1 MSESMNLDSNDI
13 VGSLEGFESLE
24 HIQAELGILDET
36 SQGNQ
41 GDHVEVLELM
51 RHPIVDKRRDGNV
64 KNEIIM
70 EDDMGDDDE
79 MIASRLEESMS
90 THMMHSNVSDIMH
103 NVMDMDEHEVE
114 NERMDQGS
122 HDGHADD
129 LDQRRLFS
137 EGVIKNEIIVDSQ
150 VMTEGLGDDD
160 NSIEAASI
168 HNEQIL
174 TDSDVRYLDDIMND
188 GVNETVIE
196 AAEVEDQTAEM
207 ECSFVTLPGLPSLDT
222 SANTNEEIIV
232 ADQNPEL
239 ATADRF
245 LNQDVVKTEKIDD
258 TPSSISLTS
267 FAGTNLQPP
276 PLTLVSKTDLQVQ
289 EAVKSITSG
298 VYVVNSSTASTALPS
313 NLIQSGGTLLAPK
326 DAKISRVVTIPH
338 MEGNGQTIRIV
349 APQGKFNST
358 AKAITLSQA
367 RQMGLK
373 ISNVIPGNA
382 KTVGSQPI
390 GISKL
395 VVPASKKTVT
405 VVKSP
410 TKILPGPPPPAQR
423 PQKVLIRQA
432 NSLKTGTLLTSS
444 AQSSAGAHMI
454 RIPANQAI
462 QQILPGGSKQVQYVK
477 LISTGTG
484 SKTSTLV
491 PVSLSKTIPVLT
503 TNMLNP
509 STTFKVLPVSTQA
522 RTAPAT
528 QRVLIPAT
536 SASSSTPTQIS
547 SSPQIVVLP
556 SHLLQQVKKGD
567 CKITTVT
574 PSIPGLKPAATVN
587 GNRKIAPALPPLK
600 AKETS
605 PVEAPAAPA
614 DEALENLEPMP
625 LAQPVLEPPAQ
636 LPPVPAQLPP
646 SPEPPKPLT
655 VTSFA
660 EEEPGTRAAP
670 EADSLCRRSSSP
682 PSSPSSTLMP
692 RQEMKPAD
700 PRQEQWSGDESYVEA
715 NGIRPRKPCNCTK
728 SMCLKLY
735 CDCFANGE
743 FCYQCNCL
751 TCFNN
756 LSHEED
762 RQRAIKSCLERNPT
776 AFRPKIG
783 KTLAGSE
790 ERRHNRGCHCKR
802 SGCLKNYC
810 ECYEAK
816 IPCSKNC
823 KCAGCKNTD
832 AYFGKRGDDDRLRS
846 DKMYDTSGHLYSAAC
861 RNAFSMLTPEVIQA
875 TCMCLIARAENFDD
889 SDKSEE
895 APRLIIEEFGHCLVQ
910 IIDSLTKSI
919 PQDARS

>member
-41 GDHVEVLELM
+41 SDHVEVLELM

-168 HNEQIL
+168 HNEQICRVEILKITAFLKGPIRTNNVTSDSLFQIL

-298 VYVVNSSTASTALPS
+298 VYVVNSSTASTAIPS

-326 DAKISRVVTIPH
+326 DA
-338 MEGNGQTIRIV
+338 
-349 APQGKFNST
+349 
-358 AKAITLSQA
+358 
-367 RQMGLK
+367 
-373 ISNVIPGNA
+373 
-382 KTVGSQPI
+382 
-390 GISKL
+390 
-395 VVPASKKTVT
+395 
-405 VVKSP
+405 
-410 TKILPGPPPPAQR
+410 
-423 PQKVLIRQA
+423 
-432 NSLKTGTLLTSS
+432 
-444 AQSSAGAHMI
+444 
-454 RIPANQAI
+454 
-462 QQILPGGSKQVQYVK
+462 
-477 LISTGTG
+477 
-484 SKTSTLV
+484 
-491 PVSLSKTIPVLT
+491 
-503 TNMLNP
+503 
-509 STTFKVLPVSTQA
+509 
-522 RTAPAT
+522 
-528 QRVLIPAT
+528 
-536 SASSSTPTQIS
+536 
-547 SSPQIVVLP
+547 
-556 SHLLQQVKKGD
+556 GD

-614 DEALENLEPMP
+614 DEALDTLEPMP

-728 SMCLKLY
+728 SMCLKL
-735 CDCFANGE
+735 
-743 FCYQCNCL
+743 
-751 TCFNN
+751 
-756 LSHEED
+756 
-762 RQRAIKSCLERNPT
+762 
-776 AFRPKIG
+776 
-783 KTLAGSE
+783 
-790 ERRHNRGCHCKR
+790 
-802 SGCLKNYC
+802 
-810 ECYEAK
+810 
-816 IPCSKNC
+816 
-823 KCAGCKNTD
+823 
-832 AYFGKRGDDDRLRS
+832 
-846 DKMYDTSGHLYSAAC
+846 
-861 RNAFSMLTPEVIQA
+861 
-875 TCMCLIARAENFDD
+875 
-889 SDKSEE
+889 
-895 APRLIIEEFGHCLVQ
+895 
-910 IIDSLTKSI
+910 
-919 PQDARS
+919 